1 MDEHG
6 ISVSHIADTTAL
18 SPSARG
24 FLLASFDAIA
34 DVIWYKPADLF
45 QRLESWV
52 FALDTGLLLAR
63 AGTGE
68 LVGFSLYRRLT
79 VDAER
84 VIHRETTNVLPSHQ
98 GRGVWT
104 AFTRRLLNDLATDT
118 AGRPLHL
125 AVRTR
130 NPINY
135 AAYHGV
141 CEAIVPDL
149 LRGESAEPRLEDL
162 AARTAERVYPH
173 VRLHRPSMIMP
184 DAYVG
189 VGYRQAPR
197 HNDPAINSRFFAS
210 PGLEQ
215 PTSALFVLGRVKR

>member
-18 SPSARG
+18 AQAARW
-24 FLLASFDAIA
+24 FLLSCFDAIT
-34 DVIWYKPADLF
+34 DVIWCKPADVF

-52 FALDTGLLLAR
+52 FAPDTGLLLAR
-63 AGTGE
+63 ARTGE

-79 VDAER
+79 VDSELI
-84 VIHRETTNVLPSHQ
+84 VHRETTNVIPSAQ

-104 AFTRRLLNDLATDT
+104 AFTRRLLHDLATDT
-118 AGRPLHL
+118 AGGRLHL
-125 AVRTR
+125 AFRTR
-130 NPINY
+130 NPIIY
-135 AAYHGV
+135 TAYHRV

-149 LRGESAEPRLEDL
+149 LRGEVADPRLEDL
-162 AARTAERVYPH
+162 AARTAERLYPH
-173 VRLHRPSMIMP
+173 LRLHRPSMVMP

-189 VGYRQAPR
+189 AGYRQAPR
-197 HNDPAINSRFFAS
+197 HHDQAINTSFFAT

-215 PTSALFVLGRVKR
+215 PASALFVLGRVTR